1 MNQTPEQG
9 QYIDKTKVSTH
20 PLWPLEQCWIGFI
33 LPRVPKY
40 LNTVNLTL
48 ATILWSGLLIL
59 FGRFG
64 HQHTY
69 WLWAVSG
76 LIIAQYFTDSLD
88 GAIGR
93 YRRNGLVKWG
103 HYMDHLLDFVFL
115 CAIIISYQYLL
126 PQYSQWFIVL
136 FGLLGSLM
144 ISSYLMFGM
153 TNKFQMSYGQI
164 GMIEFRIGVIIINA
178 LIIFIGPG
186 FLRWL
191 LPFMSLVIFFLLIWG
206 VYRAQGVARQ
216 MDLENKRISTDRQ
229 LQDQ

>member
-136 FGLLGSLM
+136 FG
-144 ISSYLMFGM
+144 M